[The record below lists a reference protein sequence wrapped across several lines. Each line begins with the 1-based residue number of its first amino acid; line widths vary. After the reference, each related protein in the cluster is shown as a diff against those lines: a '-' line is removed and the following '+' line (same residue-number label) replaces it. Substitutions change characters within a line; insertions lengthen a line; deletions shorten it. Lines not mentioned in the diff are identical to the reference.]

1 MCPHKKK
8 LRDGKPLCG
17 LDEERDATDS
27 GGDASSSEDEAGTDD
42 DLAGEVDGGFAPP
55 LDIKGDARLDSL
67 RRDNLVLQ
75 EIVRRQ
81 DEVLEEM
88 EQRTREIQAA
98 TAQRREELQALRAA
112 RAAREAAA
120 AAAAA
125 EEANALGQETEAEAA
140 HVQDGVLDE
149 EAAFEVV
156 KDAGNDVVKE
166 KMDDEDNKKE

>member
-8 LRDGKPLCG
+8 LRDGKPLCD
-17 LDEERDATDS
+17 LDEEREATDS
-27 GGDASSSEDEAGTDD
+27 GSDASSSEDEAGTDD
-42 DLAGEVDGGFAPP
+42 DLAGEADGGFAPP

-75 EIVRRQ
+75 EIIRVQ

-125 EEANALGQETEAEAA
+125 EEANTLGQETEAA
-140 HVQDGVLDE
+140 HVQDGAMDG
-149 EAAFEVV
+149 EAAGEVV
-156 KDAGNDVVKE
+156 KDGGNDDGEGKL
-166 KMDDEDNKKE
+166 DDEDNKKE

>member
-8 LRDGKPLCG
+8 LRDGKPLCD
-17 LDEERDATDS
+17 LDEEREATDS
-27 GGDASSSEDEAGTDD
+27 GSDASSSEDEAGTDD
-42 DLAGEVDGGFAPP
+42 DLAGEADGGFAPP

-75 EIVRRQ
+75 EIIRVQ

-125 EEANALGQETEAEAA
+125 EEANTLGQETEAA
-140 HVQDGVLDE
+140 HVQDGAMDR
-149 EAAFEVV
+149 EAAGEVV
-156 KDAGNDVVKE
+156 KDGCNDVGKG
-166 KMDDEDNKKE
+166 KLDDEDNKKE

>member
-8 LRDGKPLCG
+8 LRDDKPLCD
-17 LDEERDATDS
+17 LDEERE
-27 GGDASSSEDEAGTDD
+27 ASSSEDEADTDD
-42 DLAGEVDGGFAPP
+42 DLAGEADGGFAPP

-75 EIVRRQ
+75 EIIRVQ

-125 EEANALGQETEAEAA
+125 EEANTLGQETEAA
-140 HVQDGVLDE
+140 HVQDGAMDR
-149 EAAFEVV
+149 EAAGEVV
-156 KDAGNDVVKE
+156 KDGGNNVGKG
-166 KMDDEDNKKE
+166 KLDDEDNKKE

>member
-8 LRDGKPLCG
+8 LRDGKPLCD
-17 LDEERDATDS
+17 LDEEREATDS
-27 GGDASSSEDEAGTDD
+27 GSDASSSEDEAGTDD
-42 DLAGEVDGGFAPP
+42 DLAGEADGGFAPP

-67 RRDNLVLQ
+67 RRDNLILT
-75 EIVRRQ
+75 EIIRVQ
-81 DEVLEEM
+81 DEVLADMEE
-88 EQRTREIQAA
+88 RTRQIQAA
-98 TAQRREELQALRAA
+98 TAQRREELHALRAA

-140 HVQDGVLDE
+140 HVQDGVMDE

-166 KMDDEDNKKE
+166 KMNDEDNKNE

>member
-1 MCPHKKK
+1 MCPQKKK
-8 LRDGKPLCG
+8 QREDKPLCD
-17 LDEERDATDS
+17 LDEERE
-27 GGDASSSEDEAGTDD
+27 ASSSEDEADTDD
-42 DLAGEVDGGFAPP
+42 EAEAMEADAGFAPP

-75 EIVRRQ
+75 EIIRVQ

-98 TAQRREELQALRAA
+98 TAQRREELHALRAA

-125 EEANALGQETEAEAA
+125 EEANALGQETEAAR
-140 HVQDGVLDE
+140 VQDGAMDG